1 VEQGIVPQT
10 LSAEQINDLVEL
22 LKAPPADEEDFLLD
36 LLGNRI
42 PAGIDDAAV
51 CQVSTLS
58 LTVRIALLMTLRS
71 T

>member
-1 VEQGIVPQT
+1 
-10 LSAEQINDLVEL
+10 

>member
-1 VEQGIVPQT
+1 VEQRIVPRT
-10 LSAEQINDLVEL
+10 LSAEQNNDLVEL

-36 LLGNRI
+36 LLGNRT

-51 CQVSTLS
+51 CQVSTFS
-58 LTVRIALLMTLRS
+58 LTARIAFLMTLRS